1 MIILFFSWMCVFNA
15 VRSIRHLFQFCLR
28 TFFLKFFVF
37 LLLLFTSF
45 VCFVHEA
52 VTEIIQLNRHLR
64 HWFSASIS
72 LDIRIEYMLF
82 SVFHWVRSF
91 FRYVTSD
98 DATDRA
104 LYYCCWEWDNEE
116 DAVSVAAVDDGTDD
130 DDNK

>member
-1 MIILFFSWMCVFNA
+1 MNVRLKRSSIYTAFKLQFF
-15 VRSIRHLFQFCLR
+15 LR
-28 TFFLKFFVF
+28 TFLIFFFFVF

-45 VCFVHEA
+45 VRFVHEA
-52 VTEIIQLNRHLR
+52 ATEIIQLNKHLR

-82 SVFHWVRSF
+82 SVFHWVRFF
-91 FRYVTSD
+91 FRYVTSN

-104 LYYCCWEWDNEE
+104 LYYCCWEWDDEE
-116 DAVSVAAVDDGTDD
+116 DAVSAAAAVDDGTDD